1 MRLIIAGC
9 EYSGATTLAKGI
21 CQWAQSVMGG
31 PFTFHDHWKIPEIAC
46 YPQGGRQAALTEQ
59 DKKEILALSPR
70 LKEMLQ
76 RQNLNMHMPAHGE
89 DADFVMVGFHLD
101 LSLIHI

>member
-59 DKKEILALSPR
+59 DKNCLLYTS
-70 LKEMLQ
+70 
-76 RQNLNMHMPAHGE
+76 
-89 DADFVMVGFHLD
+89 DAADE
-101 LSLIHI
+101 